1 MAHGD
6 KAMMDFFMNVGM
18 GLMIILAIM
27 TIVAGLVLLAYLLK
41 GFFVVILILAIAYVI
56 GVTHREG

>member
-1 MAHGD
+1 
-6 KAMMDFFMNVGM
+6 MMDFFMNVGM